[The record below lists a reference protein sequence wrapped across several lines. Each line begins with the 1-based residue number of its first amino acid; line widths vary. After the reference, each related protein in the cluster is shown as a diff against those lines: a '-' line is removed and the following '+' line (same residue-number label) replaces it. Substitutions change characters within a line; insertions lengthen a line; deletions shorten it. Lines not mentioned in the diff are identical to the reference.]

1 MNVLRTLLAPAL
13 ALAVLASASPAP
25 AQTLIVPLT
34 GKRHRTIE
42 AQTLFHTLFDDFF
55 LEDDGTTYVQT
66 GDIPAMWLRDSSAQ
80 TIPYIRFDASFP
92 VLRERT
98 AGVIQRD
105 ARNILVDPYAE
116 AFMADYHIWERKWEV
131 DSLGWPVLL
140 TWVYWRTSGDRSI
153 FTANVHEALRLV
165 VSTYACEEH
174 HARCSTYR
182 YPYRVSTQRAY
193 NPDTGMIWGAFRP
206 SDDAVEYRFN
216 IPQNALAAVALRDL
230 AELAVIGYGDRQLAR
245 AATVLGERVQTG
257 IERYGRIYDARR
269 GGWIYAYE
277 TDGLGH
283 DALMDDANVPNLV
296 TLPYIGWCSA
306 YDVTYLTTRAFVLS
320 RADPYYYAGRYADG
334 LGSAHTPP
342 DNVWPLGI
350 IGRALTATSS
360 LEVSTAIT
368 TLAETDGENGLI
380 HESFYDG
387 GYWRFTRSDFGFGN
401 ALYAEL
407 LFRTLAGDTA
417 TPFVAPEV
425 MLPFE
430 RRTQTPTLVPLVT
443 QIENESIVLSALRQL
458 LRHAP

>member
-1 MNVLRTLLAPAL
+1 M
-13 ALAVLASASPAP
+13 
-25 AQTLIVPLT
+25 
-34 GKRHRTIE
+34 
-42 AQTLFHTLFDDFF
+42 
-55 LEDDGTTYVQT
+55 
-66 GDIPAMWLRDSSAQ
+66 
-80 TIPYIRFDASFP
+80 
-92 VLRERT
+92 
-98 AGVIQRD
+98 
-105 ARNILVDPYAE
+105 
-116 AFMADYHIWERKWEV
+116 
-131 DSLGWPVLL
+131 
-140 TWVYWRTSGDRSI
+140 
-153 FTANVHEALRLV
+153 
-165 VSTYACEEH
+165 
-174 HARCSTYR
+174 
-182 YPYRVSTQRAY
+182 
-193 NPDTGMIWGAFRP
+193 
-206 SDDAVEYRFN
+206 
-216 IPQNALAAVALRDL
+216 
-230 AELAVIGYGDRQLAR
+230 
-245 AATVLGERVQTG
+245 QTG